1 MSQQPV
7 PTPLMIAACSA
18 LAVGGMLAHNVL
30 ELGPAFLLSPET
42 LLPVALYIV
51 LAWLVRRPSS
61 GTGVRVALL
70 SWALLNL
77 VVGGILSVLPLD
89 LLPFVPEQS
98 VGHYAAHALYA
109 VAQVPLVF
117 VAVRALP
124 HDRGATVRGA
134 RG

>member
-18 LAVGGMLAHNVL
+18 LAVGGMLAHNAL

-42 LLPVALYIV
+42 LLPVAVYVV
-51 LAWLVRRPSS
+51 LASWVRRASS
-61 GTGVRVALL
+61 GTGGRVALL
-70 SWALLNL
+70 AWALLNL
-77 VVGGILSVLPLD
+77 VAGGILSVLPLD

-98 VGHYAAHALYA
+98 IGHYAAHAVYA
-109 VAQVPLVF
+109 VAQVPLVL
-117 VAVRALP
+117 VAVRVLR
-124 HDRGATVRGA
+124 HDREATARGA